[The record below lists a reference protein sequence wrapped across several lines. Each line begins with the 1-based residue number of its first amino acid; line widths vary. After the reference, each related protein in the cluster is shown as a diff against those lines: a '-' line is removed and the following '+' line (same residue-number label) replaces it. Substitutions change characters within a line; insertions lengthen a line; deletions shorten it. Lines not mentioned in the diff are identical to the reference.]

1 MTQGRSTQP
10 GSAGFFFLATL
21 QHVGSR
27 LPQPG
32 TEPEPPTLESRVLT
46 TGPPG
51 ESAELAWNTEERAQ
65 AGAGRQVPLAAEKG
79 TEVDSRLEPPG
90 GNTALQTPRF
100 EPLRPTSKL

>member
-32 TEPEPPTLESRVLT
+32 TEPEPPTLEGRMLT

-51 ESAELAWNTEERAQ
+51 ESAELAWNMEERAQ

-79 TEVDSRLEPPG
+79 TKEDSRLEPPG
-90 GNTALQTPRF
+90 VNTALQTPRF
-100 EPLRPTSKL
+100 EPLRPTSEL